1 MGNQDITWEHCTT
14 VRPNNKML
22 LKCNYCGQEYHGG
35 VFRLKHHLARTRKNV
50 KACTKNSEEVIQLF
64 KDVLLQGDAV
74 RQAREDRMFDSSAGQ
89 VNQVLDVEDGGE
101 RVIGKKKGTMD
112 AYVKVDTVAKCRAL
126 TVYIYKHCWVL
137 NLMRMHTQGR
147 DLVRPAVT
155 QFATCFLTL
164 KSVYQQKTGLI
175 TMFGSEDW
183 QRSPYAKRPDGVHVR
198 DIVLA
203 NSEFWPAIKYCI
215 KSTVPLVKV
224 LKLVDSDERPAMGYI
239 YEAMDWAKETIAAN
253 LGGTKRKYKPIWDII
268 DRRWDL
274 QMPRPLHAAG
284 YYLNPRFHYDPNF
297 KADIEVKQ
305 GLYDCI
311 ERMIPSSR
319 DRVIIDD
326 QMDLF
331 KGAKGLFARE
341 TAKLTRKTKQP
352 ANWWESYGDS
362 APELQRLAIRILS
375 LTCSSSG
382 CERNW
387 STFEHWITEKEDP
400 ALPESND

>member
-1 MGNQDITWEHCTT
+1 MGNQDITWEHCIT

-64 KDVLLQGDAV
+64 KDVLLQGDTV

-89 VNQVLDVEDGGE
+89 VNQEVLDVEDGGE

-112 AYVKVDTVAKCRAL
+112 AYVKV
-126 TVYIYKHCWVL
+126 
-137 NLMRMHTQGR
+137 GR

-155 QFATCFLTL
+155 RFATCFLTL

-183 QRSPYAKRPDGVHVR
+183 QRSPYAKRPDGVRVR

-203 NSEFWPAIKYCI
+203 NSEFWPAIQYCI

-224 LKLVDSDERPAMGYI
+224 LRLVDSDERPAMGYI

-253 LGGTKRKYKPIWDII
+253 LGGTKKKYKPIWDII
-268 DRRWDL
+268 DRHWDL
-274 QMPRPLHAAG
+274 QMYRPLHAAG

-387 STFEHWITEKEDP
+387 STFEHVRTSTQREEID
-400 ALPESND
+400 

>member
-1 MGNQDITWEHCTT
+1 ME
-14 VRPNNKML
+14 
-22 LKCNYCGQEYHGG
+22 
-35 VFRLKHHLARTRKNV
+35 
-50 KACTKNSEEVIQLF
+50 
-64 KDVLLQGDAV
+64 
-74 RQAREDRMFDSSAGQ
+74 
-89 VNQVLDVEDGGE
+89 EDGVHTPEEYAEG
-101 RVIGKKKGTMD
+101 RQTNWKLPFIMRLTLSASMGGLIFGYDAGVISGAPLFVQDDLRFSDTKLPIH
-112 AYVKVDTVAKCRAL
+112 ADTVARCRAL

-137 NLMRMHTQGR
+137 NLMRGHTKGR

-155 QFATCFLTL
+155 RFATCFLIL

-183 QRSPYAKRPDGVHVR
+183 QRSSYAKRPDGARVR

-224 LKLVDSDERPAMGYI
+224 LRLVDSDERPAMGYI

-253 LGGTKRKYKPIWDII
+253 LGGVKKKYKPIWDII
-268 DRRWDL
+268 DQRWDL
-274 QMPRPLHAAG
+274 QMHRPLHAAG
-284 YYLNPRFHYDPNF
+284 YYLNPRFQYDPKF

-311 ERMIPSSR
+311 ERMISSSR
-319 DRVIIDD
+319 DRIIIDD

-331 KGAKGLFARE
+331 KE
-341 TAKLTRKTKQP
+341 
-352 ANWWESYGDS
+352 NWWESYGDS
-362 APELQRLAIRILS
+362 APELQKLAIRILS
-375 LTCSSSG
+375 LTCNSSG

-387 STFEHWITEKEDP
+387 STFEHVSTYIYK
-400 ALPESND
+400 LNI

>member
-1 MGNQDITWEHCTT
+1 MGNRDITWEHCTL
-14 VRPNNKML
+14 VHPKNKMI
-22 LKCNYCGQEYHGG
+22 LKCNYCGQTYHGG
-35 VFRLKHHLARTRKNV
+35 VFRLKHHLARTHKNV
-50 KACTKNSEEVIQLF
+50 KPCTQNSEENIQLF
-64 KDVLLQGDAV
+64 KDVLLQGDDV

-89 VNQVLDVEDGGE
+89 VNQEVFDLEGGE
-101 RVIGKKKGTMD
+101 RLTGKKKGTMD
-112 AYVKVDTVAKCRAL
+112 AYVKIDTVARCRAL

-137 NLMRMHTQGR
+137 NLMRGHTKGR

-155 QFATCFLTL
+155 RFATCFLTL

-183 QRSPYAKRPDGVHVR
+183 QRSSYAKRPDGARVR

-203 NSEFWPAIKYCI
+203 NFEFWPAIKYCI

-224 LKLVDSDERPAMGYI
+224 LRLVDSDERPAMGYI

-253 LGGTKRKYKPIWDII
+253 LGGVKKKYKPIWDII
-268 DRRWDL
+268 DQRWDL
-274 QMPRPLHAAG
+274 QMHRPLHAAG
-284 YYLNPRFHYDPNF
+284 YYLNPRFQYDPKF

-311 ERMIPSSR
+311 ERMISSSR
-319 DRVIIDD
+319 DRIIIDD

-331 KGAKGLFARE
+331 KGVKGLFARE

-352 ANWWESYGDS
+352 GN
-362 APELQRLAIRILS
+362 LS
-375 LTCSSSG
+375 FPVNLLLLFFKKFG
-382 CERNW
+382 CLN
-387 STFEHWITEKEDP
+387 T
-400 ALPESND
+400 

>member
-89 VNQVLDVEDGGE
+89 VNQEVLDVEDRGE

-112 AYVKVDTVAKCRAL
+112 TYVKV
-126 TVYIYKHCWVL
+126 
-137 NLMRMHTQGR
+137 GR

-155 QFATCFLTL
+155 RFATCFLTL

-183 QRSPYAKRPDGVHVR
+183 QRSPYAKRPDGV
-198 DIVLA
+198 
-203 NSEFWPAIKYCI
+203 Y
-215 KSTVPLVKV
+215 
-224 LKLVDSDERPAMGYI
+224 
-239 YEAMDWAKETIAAN
+239 
-253 LGGTKRKYKPIWDII
+253 
-268 DRRWDL
+268 
-274 QMPRPLHAAG
+274 
-284 YYLNPRFHYDPNF
+284 
-297 KADIEVKQ
+297 IEVKQ
-305 GLYDCI
+305 RLYDCI

-352 ANWWESYGDS
+352 ANWWESYRDS

-382 CERNW
+382 YPLK
-387 STFEHWITEKEDP
+387 EKK
-400 ALPESND
+400 